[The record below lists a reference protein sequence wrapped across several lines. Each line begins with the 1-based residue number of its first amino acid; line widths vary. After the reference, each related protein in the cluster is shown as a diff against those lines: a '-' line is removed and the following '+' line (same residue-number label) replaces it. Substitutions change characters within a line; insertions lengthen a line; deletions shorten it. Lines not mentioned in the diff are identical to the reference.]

1 MTRLALTFLVGVFL
15 FVAGGTGDAW
25 AVTSKD
31 GKVNKD
37 NQIEEPVQKVE
48 RKSMGAV
55 EI

>member
-1 MTRLALTFLVGVFL
+1 MTHLAFTFLAGVFL
-15 FVAGGTGDAW
+15 FITGGTGGAW

-37 NQIEEPVQKVE
+37 NQIKEPVQKVE